1 MALVCFLSDSWDDLR
16 FHEIFLFEIGIY
28 YGNVTENGTAG
39 MMVMTMTAVDYDDAE
54 EGNWLFQILKSPKI
68 GKKRALFDTF
78 LTSFRYQC
86 QTQIFY

>member
-1 MALVCFLSDSWDDLR
+1 MLFILCERFKPSKKWHLLVFCLIAGMTLR

-68 GKKRALFDTF
+68 GKKRHF
-78 LTSFRYQC
+78 LTLF
-86 QTQIFY
+86 